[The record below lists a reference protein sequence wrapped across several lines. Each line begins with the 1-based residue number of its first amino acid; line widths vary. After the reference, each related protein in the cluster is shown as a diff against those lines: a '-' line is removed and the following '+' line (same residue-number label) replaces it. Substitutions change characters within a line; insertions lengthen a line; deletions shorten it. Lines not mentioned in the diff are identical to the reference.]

1 MQLLRRHCTSSFD
14 LTGGAQEVWLSCPRV
29 VIVMQRSLLLIEEAE
44 RADGTPVT
52 LLLGKDGDPQRHMW
66 IHCSKRVLSLSLS
79 LSLSLPV
86 ILSPFCFYSLLG
98 GSGAFPPFTLMM
110 LNETLSCDFDLV

>member
-1 MQLLRRHCTSSFD
+1 VQLLRRHCTSSSD

-44 RADGTPVT
+44 RADGTPLT

-79 LSLSLPV
+79 LSLSFS
-86 ILSPFCFYSLLG
+86 LSLSLSLL
-98 GSGAFPPFTLMM
+98 SSLSLCLSFSVLSAFILCWEVQGLFHHSL
-110 LNETLSCDFDLV
+110 